1 MAELYERKPINQ
13 RYSFEVLCDFITDK
27 AKRMLSK
34 YEAATK
40 DKKIMQ
46 EEKSYYYQRKI
57 DALESEAKHS
67 KPLVKFADRV
77 IDVII
82 PRMRDILAQEVM
94 QGEGIENAY
103 EVL

>member
-1 MAELYERKPINQ
+1 
-13 RYSFEVLCDFITDK
+13 
-27 AKRMLSK
+27 MLSK

-57 DALESEAKHS
+57 DALESEAKQS

-82 PRMRDILAQEVM
+82 PRIRDILEQNLV
-94 QGEGIENAY
+94 QGERIENAY
-103 EVL
+103 EVLQNAESELRNTKKSNQILRERTNELQN